1 MSATS
6 KPAGQRPGSRSPKIS
21 TIGEDLLI
29 TGNVTSKGEIHFDG
43 ELHGDIHC
51 VSLVLGESSQLEGGV
66 LAEDVVVR
74 GRLKGSV
81 RALRVTL
88 QSKCHVEGDLIHQSL
103 AIEQGAFFEGSSSR
117 SEDPLL
123 PSQEALREPVF
134 AKPEPVAEQTEKH
147 SDKSAAKFRRTF

>member
-6 KPAGQRPGSRSPKIS
+6 KQTDHGRGSNSPKIS
-21 TIGEDLLI
+21 TIGEDLVI

-43 ELHGDIHC
+43 QLHGDIHC

-66 LAEDVVVR
+66 IAEDVVVR

-88 QSKCHVEGDLIHQSL
+88 QSNCHVEGDLVHQSL
-103 AIEQGAFFEGSSSR
+103 AIEQGAFFEGSSRR

-123 PSQEALREPVF
+123 LSQETLREAVA
-134 AKPEPVAEQTEKH
+134 AKPESVAERIETL
-147 SDKSAAKFRRTF
+147 SDKPAAKFRRSL

>member
-1 MSATS
+1 M
-6 KPAGQRPGSRSPKIS
+6 
-21 TIGEDLLI
+21 I

-43 ELHGDIHC
+43 QLHGDIHC

-66 LAEDVVVR
+66 IAEDVVVR

-88 QSKCHVEGDLIHQSL
+88 QSNCHVEGDLVHQSL
-103 AIEQGAFFEGSSSR
+103 AIEQGAFFEGSSRR

-123 PSQEALREPVF
+123 LSQETLREAVA
-134 AKPEPVAEQTEKH
+134 AKPELVAERIETH
-147 SDKSAAKFRRTF
+147 SDKPAAKFRRSL